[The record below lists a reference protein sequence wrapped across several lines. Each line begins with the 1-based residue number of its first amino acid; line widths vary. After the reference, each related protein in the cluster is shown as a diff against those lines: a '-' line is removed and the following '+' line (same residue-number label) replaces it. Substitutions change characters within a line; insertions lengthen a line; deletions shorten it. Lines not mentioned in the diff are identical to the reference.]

1 MRKKRREDLLPET
14 RFHLARTQILLFA
27 ALTGFNLLLF
37 TLFPGI
43 RRLFASE
50 LAGAAQALGEM
61 VYWSTAMPGAAL
73 GGTLLSDGVV
83 VLLLLLFWASG
94 WRRGFLPAAL
104 ALCTAD
110 TLCFLARCA
119 LEGPSLWNLADA
131 AYRALLLILLLRGVC
146 AMPELAARERAERE
160 AERALALAA
169 MGGENFP
176 GAGVDK
182 ADKGGYN
189 TP

>member
-1 MRKKRREDLLPET
+1 MLLVERLDDDAPGV
-14 RFHLARTQILLFA
+14 RLLDM
-27 ALTGFNLLLF
+27 TGKH
-37 TLFPGI
+37 
-43 RRLFASE
+43 
-50 LAGAAQALGEM
+50 
-61 VYWSTAMPGAAL
+61 
-73 GGTLLSDGVV
+73 
-83 VLLLLLFWASG
+83 
-94 WRRGFLPAAL
+94 
-104 ALCTAD
+104 
-110 TLCFLARCA
+110 
-119 LEGPSLWNLADA
+119 

-146 AMPELAARERAERE
+146 AMPELAARERAWRE

>member
-1 MRKKRREDLLPET
+1 M
-14 RFHLARTQILLFA
+14 
-27 ALTGFNLLLF
+27 
-37 TLFPGI
+37 
-43 RRLFASE
+43 
-50 LAGAAQALGEM
+50 
-61 VYWSTAMPGAAL
+61 
-73 GGTLLSDGVV
+73 
-83 VLLLLLFWASG
+83 
-94 WRRGFLPAAL
+94 
-104 ALCTAD
+104 D

-146 AMPELAARERAERE
+146 AMPELAARERAGRE

>member
-50 LAGAAQALGEM
+50 LAGAGQALGEM
-61 VYWSTAMPGAAL
+61 VYWSTGDARAAL

-119 LEGPSLWNLADA
+119 LDVASLWYVADA
-131 AYRALLLILLLRGVC
+131 
-146 AMPELAARERAERE
+146 
-160 AERALALAA
+160 
-169 MGGENFP
+169 
-176 GAGVDK
+176 D
-182 ADKGGYN
+182 
-189 TP
+189 

>member
-50 LAGAAQALGEM
+50 LAGAGQALGEM
-61 VYWSTAMPGAAL
+61 VYWSTGDARAAL
-73 GGTLLSDGVV
+73 GGALLS
-83 VLLLLLFWASG
+83 
-94 WRRGFLPAAL
+94 
-104 ALCTAD
+104 
-110 TLCFLARCA
+110 
-119 LEGPSLWNLADA
+119 
-131 AYRALLLILLLRGVC
+131 
-146 AMPELAARERAERE
+146 ELDARERAERE

>member
-1 MRKKRREDLLPET
+1 M
-14 RFHLARTQILLFA
+14 
-27 ALTGFNLLLF
+27 
-37 TLFPGI
+37 
-43 RRLFASE
+43 
-50 LAGAAQALGEM
+50 
-61 VYWSTAMPGAAL
+61 
-73 GGTLLSDGVV
+73 
-83 VLLLLLFWASG
+83 
-94 WRRGFLPAAL
+94 
-104 ALCTAD
+104 D

-146 AMPELAARERAERE
+146 AMPELAARERAWRE